1 MKKPLL
7 ILVALFGFA
16 NSAAA
21 DDNLSRVFTGRD
33 AAQAVGRA
41 LIKEG
46 AGDEIRVQISG
57 VREEDQIAL
66 SAGSPIKAEVENVTL
81 DKMRGRWEA
90 TLYMAAD
97 GKSLAPARISG
108 TYDEMAHI
116 PMLKQRMQSGDII
129 AEDDIVWDSMPMNRL
144 RKSTIMDSKALVGKS
159 PKRIVSP
166 NRPIRL
172 DEITGPTVVSKGAQ
186 VSLIYKT
193 PNLEIK
199 TLGEAMESGAQGT
212 VIKVKN
218 TSSKAI
224 LVGTVEGEGRVRVSP
239 PDSVSAG
246 LAQ

>member
-1 MKKPLL
+1 MKKA
-7 ILVALFGFA
+7 ILVFAAIFGFA
-16 NSAAA
+16 QNAAA

-33 AAQAVGRA
+33 VAQAVGRA

-46 AGDEIRVQISG
+46 AGDELRVQISG
-57 VREEDQIAL
+57 VREDDQIAL

-81 DKMRGRWEA
+81 DKVRGRWEA

-129 AEDDIVWDSMPMNRL
+129 SQDDIVWDSMPISRL
-144 RKSTIMDSKALVGKS
+144 RKSTVMDSKALVGKS
-159 PKRIVSP
+159 PKRTVSAS
-166 NRPIRL
+166 RPIRL

-193 PNLEIK
+193 PNMEIK
-199 TLGEAMESGAQGT
+199 TLGEAMENGAQGN

-246 LAQ
+246 LMQ